1 MREPMPKWQLNSTGV
16 LQLAHIEH
24 SIHRLMTS
32 REEGESENI
41 LYIMLLH
48 ICKQTHTCQHSAIR
62 TESPS
67 FSSRQN
73 LRPRRRK
80 SPSFEIWFVFFF
92 FFSSHHFGFSSYY
105 PDEWAKTAMAS
116 RLSGSRHRAGN
127 ARKMKAYKAHFN
139 PDSVQEW
146 PAVIAK
152 SHEGDT
158 DAFWRLCRCDF
169 SVSSGES
176 KRTRTILW

>member
-1 MREPMPKWQLNSTGV
+1 MRAKIYCILCCYTFVNKLIPANTPPLGRS
-16 LQLAHIEH
+16 LRHFRLAKISVRGDGNPRHL
-24 SIHRLMTS
+24 SI
-32 REEGESENI
+32 G
-41 LYIMLLH
+41 
-48 ICKQTHTCQHSAIR
+48 
-62 TESPS
+62 
-67 FSSRQN
+67 
-73 LRPRRRK
+73 
-80 SPSFEIWFVFFF
+80 FFF
-92 FFSSHHFGFSSYY
+92 FFSFSSHHFGFSSYY

-158 DAFWRLCRCDF
+158 DAFCRLCRCDF

-176 KRTRTILW
+176 KTYSDNSLIVTRCHH